1 MPGKEKPRSDTRRV
15 RRPKRLDENRFLQ
28 RLIQKKQ
35 QQADHLLGY
44 EEIISL
50 DGCLDNAAGN
60 PAEELGIGMV
70 DMKKAGIIHFDDV
83 FKKKKMCKRKC
94 KIL

>member
-35 QQADHLLGY
+35 WQTDHVVGY
-44 EEIISL
+44 EETISL
-50 DGCLDNAAGN
+50 DGSLEMQLEMQLKN
-60 PAEELGIGMV
+60 
-70 DMKKAGIIHFDDV
+70 
-83 FKKKKMCKRKC
+83 
-94 KIL
+94 

>member
-35 QQADHLLGY
+35 QQADHVLGY

-50 DGCLDNAAGN
+50 DGCLDNEAGN

-83 FKKKKMCKRKC
+83 FKKKNVQ
-94 KIL
+94 